1 MLRSAAQPGNE
12 GDAAE
17 QAAATT
23 ASNDSL
29 VEVAESLQAQT
40 DAEVRYDSQESL
52 SSSQSTE
59 ASQDHPLNLSCQ
71 FTEEILSLQ
80 SHVLQKET
88 AGAEPSADLPI
99 ACDLQPEPA
108 DPEIACSL
116 ASVDCSQVADLSRT
130 VVTTSV
136 PTRIA
141 EAMCREASQVSF
153 VEVGGTLIP
162 TTSAFTNVGGV
173 TPAFSLNHGQELVFI
188 HSTEETATEE
198 AVVIFDSTGAAE
210 AHLDAVVALVE
221 M

>member
-1 MLRSAAQPGNE
+1 M
-12 GDAAE
+12 
-17 QAAATT
+17 
-23 ASNDSL
+23 
-29 VEVAESLQAQT
+29 EVAESLQAQT
-40 DAEVRYDSQESL
+40 DVEIKYDSQESL
-52 SSSQSTE
+52 SSPQSTE

-88 AGAEPSADLPI
+88 AEAEPSADLPL
-99 ACDLQPEPA
+99 ACDIQAE
-108 DPEIACSL
+108 PEIPCGL
-116 ASVDCSQVADLSRT
+116 APVDCSQVADLSRT

-136 PTRIA
+136 PTTIA

-162 TTSAFTNVGGV
+162 TTSAFTTGSLNVGGV

-188 HSTEETATEE
+188 HSSEETATEE
-198 AVVIFDSTGAAE
+198 AVVIFDNTGAAE